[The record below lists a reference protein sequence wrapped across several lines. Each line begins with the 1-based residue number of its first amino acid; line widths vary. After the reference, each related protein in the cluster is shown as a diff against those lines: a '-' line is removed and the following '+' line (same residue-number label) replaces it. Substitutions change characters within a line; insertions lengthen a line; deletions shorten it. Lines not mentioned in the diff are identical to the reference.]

1 MKLHSVRLQ
10 NYRKHA
16 DLTVDLAADRTLITG
31 PNETGKSTL
40 IEAIHRCLFYRHRS
54 KAAGLQERMQ
64 PKTGGD
70 PTVTLEFS
78 LGDTR
83 YTLHKKFRGP
93 TGSQAVLSDDAG
105 GHWEGDPAEEKLQ
118 TLLGVEE
125 ARGQQAQAF
134 NSQWAHLWVWQGSA
148 QDEPSGKAT
157 GSTAQQLR
165 EQLQQ
170 QGGLGVIASQRD
182 EAVKAAFARE
192 ADEIFTKSGKPKKG
206 SRLGEAEQRVSDAQ
220 ENATAAEQQ
229 WLAGQQAADNLAEAE
244 QTLTEQ
250 TRRKE
255 EMEKA
260 LVPLRQR
267 QAEANELKAAL
278 DQQQQAAEQAAAR
291 LQTVISND
299 AAITQIAQQAAEVAA
314 RIAPAEQ
321 SLADLL
327 DQHRVQTQAAADA
340 AKALKSARQRLSAVQ
355 QQRDLLAAQR
365 SMLHAASDAGKLGNL
380 LERLAAADE
389 TINTLTRQ
397 LDAIPAIDQSAID
410 DLAELEK
417 NLERAELAVQ
427 MVATRIDISEA
438 ASEIC
443 IAERPFTAGEASII
457 TEPTEIT
464 FAGGTR
470 LLITPGGGTSLADAR
485 LAAAEAKQKLQA
497 HLTELGVIDRPSAIQ
512 RLAAREQFSRQIAQ
526 HRQEVATLLDGESQT
541 AARDREQVSRQK
553 LATAEQ
559 RVAAILERAESDQPE
574 PALPADLAKVNDAM
588 EPVDAEY
595 DNLQQSVNDLS
606 KRHENAVRSQEISAD
621 AVQETE
627 EKLSTDR
634 ENLNKLQIKQQT
646 LEQEYGDPE
655 TRADALSSATQAH
668 KAAVLALEASQQKL
682 NDLDLVTLDADI
694 ERYERAIS
702 NADEKLK
709 AAENAKTVAH
719 TSLQHLGGQGLHERW
734 AAATA
739 ALEAANREHAAAAT
753 RAKAIAMVRDRFG
766 QLSGERA
773 DQIAAP
779 LRLKTEEYLTT
790 MFGPGTRV
798 SLALADDQSGFSDLR
813 VVRPSADAS
822 NFAFE
827 ELSGGAR
834 EQVAAGLR
842 LAMAE
847 ILADRYGGSLPIV
860 FDDAFTNSDPQRIQ
874 LLQRML
880 DLAARRGLQ
889 VIVLSCNPADYHT
902 FGATEIDLA
911 ALIPKSM

>member
-16 DLTVDLAADRTLITG
+16 DLTIDLAADRTLITG

-83 YTLHKKFRGP
+83 YTLRKKFRGP

-105 GHWEGDPAEEKLQ
+105 GHWDGDPAEEKLQ

-125 ARGQQAQAF
+125 ARGQQPQAF

-182 EAVKAAFARE
+182 EAVKAAFVRE
-192 ADEIFTKSGKPKKG
+192 ADEIFTRSGRPRRG
-206 SRLGEAEQRVSDAQ
+206 SRLAEAEQRVSDAQ

-229 WLAGQQAADNLAEAE
+229 WLAGQQATDNLAQAQ

-250 TRRKE
+250 SRRKE
-255 EMEKA
+255 EMENA

-267 QAEANELKAAL
+267 QAEANELKATL
-278 DQQQQAAEQAAAR
+278 DQQQQAAER
-291 LQTVISND
+291 
-299 AAITQIAQQAAEVAA
+299 AAENMKKLSDKNAEIKQLGLQADAVAA

-321 SLADLL
+321 SLATLQE
-327 DQHRVQTQAAADA
+327 QHRVQTRAAADA
-340 AKALKSARQRLSAVQ
+340 AQALEAARQRLSTVQ
-355 QQRDLLAAQR
+355 QRRDLLAAQKT
-365 SMLHAASDAGKLGNL
+365 MLHAASDASKLGNL

-397 LDAIPAIDQSAID
+397 LDAIPAIDQAAVD
-410 DLAELEK
+410 DLVELEK
-417 NLERAELAVQ
+417 HLERAELAVQ

-438 ASEIC
+438 ASEIR
-443 IAERPFTAGEASII
+443 IAERPVVAGETSII
-457 TEPTEIT
+457 TEPTEIS

-470 LLITPGGGTSLADAR
+470 LLLTPGGGTSLADAKQ
-485 LAAAEAKQKLQA
+485 AAAEAKQKLQA
-497 HLTELGVIDRPSAIQ
+497 HLTELGVTDRQAAIQ
-512 RLAAREQFSRQIAQ
+512 RLADREQLTRKIEQ
-526 HRQEVATLLDGESQT
+526 HSQNMATLLDGESPS
-541 AARDREQVSRQK
+541 AVRDREQASRQN
-553 LATAEQ
+553 LATAQ
-559 RVAAILERAESDQPE
+559 QKVAALLERAESDQPE
-574 PALPADLAKVNDAM
+574 PALPADLEAVHAAM
-588 EPVDAEY
+588 EPIDDDY
-595 DNLQQSVNDLS
+595 DNLQKSVNDLS
-606 KRHENAVRSQEISAD
+606 KRHENAVRCQETAAD
-621 AVQETE
+621 AAQETE

-634 ENLNKLQIKQQT
+634 ENLNNLQIKQQT

-655 TRADALSSATQAH
+655 ARAAAMSSATRAH
-668 KAAVLALEASQQKL
+668 EAAVLALDASQKKL
-682 NDLDLVTLDADI
+682 VELDLLTLDADI
-694 ERYERAIS
+694 DRYERAIS

-709 AAENAKTVAH
+709 AAENAKTAAQ
-719 TSLQHLGGQGLHERW
+719 TSLQHLGGQDLHERW

-739 ALEAANREHAAAAT
+739 ALEVAKREHADVAT
-753 RAKAIAMVRDRFG
+753 RAAAIAMVRDRFQ

-779 LRLKTEEYLTT
+779 LRLKTEEYLAA

-798 SLALADDQSGFSDLR
+798 SLALADDQSGFSDLG
-813 VVRPSADAS
+813 VVRPGADGS
-822 NFAFE
+822 RFSFD

-847 ILADRYGGSLPIV
+847 ILAAGYGGSLPVV
-860 FDDAFTNSDPQRIQ
+860 FDDAFTNSDPTRIQ

-889 VIVLSCNPADYHT
+889 VIVLSCNPADYDT
-902 FGATEIDLA
+902 FGAKEIDLA
-911 ALIPKSM
+911 SLVAQSA

>member
-1 MKLHSVRLQ
+1 MKFHCVRLK

-16 DLTVDLAADRTLITG
+16 DLTVDLDADRTLITG

-182 EAVKAAFARE
+182 EAVKAAFVRE
-192 ADEIFTKSGKPKKG
+192 ADEIFTKNGKPKKG
-206 SRLGEAEQRVSDAQ
+206 SRLAEAEHRVSEAE
-220 ENATAAEQQ
+220 ENATAAKQQ
-229 WLAGQQAADNLAEAE
+229 WQAGQQATDDLARAE

-255 EMEKA
+255 EMENA

-267 QAEANELKAAL
+267 QAEANELKATL
-278 DQQQQAAEQAAAR
+278 DQQRQAAEHAATR
-291 LQTVISND
+291 LQTLTKND
-299 AAITQIAQQAAEVAA
+299 ADIAQVAQQAAEVAA
-314 RIAPAEQ
+314 RIVPAEQ
-321 SLADLL
+321 SLAALQE
-327 DQHRVQTQAAADA
+327 QHRVQTQAAADA
-340 AKALKSARQRLSAVQ
+340 AKALEAARQRLSTVQ
-355 QQRDLLAAQR
+355 QQRDLLAAQQT
-365 SMLHAASDAGKLGNL
+365 MLHAASDAGKLGNL
-380 LERLAAADE
+380 CQRLEAADE

-410 DLAELEK
+410 DLAGLEQH
-417 NLERAELAVQ
+417 LERAELAMQ
-427 MVATRIDISEA
+427 LMATRIDVGEA
-438 ASEIC
+438 ASEIR
-443 IAERPFTAGEASII
+443 IAERAVTAGDTRII

-464 FAGGTR
+464 VAGGTR
-470 LLITPGGGTSLADAR
+470 VLITPGGGTSLADAR
-485 LAAAEAKQKLQA
+485 QAATEAKQKLQA
-497 HLTELGVIDRPSAIQ
+497 HLTELGVIDRTAACQ
-512 RLAAREQFSRQIAQ
+512 RLAEREQLSRRIAQ
-526 HRQEVATLLDGESQT
+526 HRQDVATLLDGDSPS
-541 AARDREQVSRQK
+541 AVRDREQASRQK
-553 LATAEQ
+553 LAAAQQ
-559 RVAAILERAESDQPE
+559 RVAAFLNRAESDQPE
-574 PALPADLAKVNDAM
+574 PALPTDLATVSAAS
-588 EPVDAEY
+588 EPVEAEY
-595 DNLQQSVNDLS
+595 DSLQQSVNELS
-606 KRHENAVRSQEISAD
+606 KRHENAVRSQKSSAD
-621 AVQETE
+621 ALQQTE
-627 EKLSTDR
+627 EQLSTDR
-634 ENLNKLQIKQQT
+634 ENLKSLQIKQQT
-646 LEQEYGDPE
+646 LEQEYGNPE
-655 TRADALSSATQAH
+655 ARAAAMSSAREAH
-668 KAAVLALEASQQKL
+668 KTAVLELEASQQKL
-682 NDLDLVTLDADI
+682 VELDLLAIDADI
-694 ERYERAIS
+694 DRYERAIS

-709 AAENAKTVAH
+709 AAENAKTAAQ
-719 TSLQHLGGQGLHERW
+719 TSLHHLGGQDLHERW

-739 ALEAANREHAAAAT
+739 ALEVAKREHAAADT
-753 RAKAIAMVRDRFG
+753 RAKAIKMVQDRFG
-766 QLSGERA
+766 HLSGERA

-779 LRLKTEEYLTT
+779 LRLKTEEYLAA

-798 SLALADDQSGFSDLR
+798 SLALADDQSGFSDLG
-813 VVRPSADAS
+813 VVRPGADGS
-822 NFAFE
+822 RFSFD

-847 ILADRYGGSLPIV
+847 ILAAGYGGSLPIV
-860 FDDAFTNSDPQRIQ
+860 FDDAFTNSDPTRIQ

-902 FGATEIDLA
+902 FGAKEIDLA
-911 ALIPKSM
+911 ALVGQTA

>member
-118 TLLGVEE
+118 TLLGVDE
-125 ARGQQAQAF
+125 AKGQQALVF

-148 QDEPSGKAT
+148 QDEPSAKAT

-182 EAVKAAFARE
+182 EAVKAAFVRQ
-192 ADEIFTKSGKPKKG
+192 ADELFTKSGKPKKG
-206 SRLGEAEQRVSDAQ
+206 SRLAEAEQRVSEAQ
-220 ENATAAEQQ
+220 ENATVAEQQ
-229 WLAGQQAADNLAEAE
+229 WLAGQQATDDLAQAE

-255 EMEKA
+255 DLAKA
-260 LVPLRQR
+260 LVPLRKR
-267 QAEANELKAAL
+267 QAEANELKATVE
-278 DQQQQAAEQAAAR
+278 QQQQAAEQAAAR
-291 LQTVISND
+291 LQTLTKND
-299 AAITQIAQQAAEVAA
+299 ADIMQVAQQAAEIAA

-321 SLADLL
+321 SLADLERHHL
-327 DQHRVQTQAAADA
+327 VRTQGATDA
-340 AKALKSARQRLSAVQ
+340 AKALDAARQRLSAVQ
-355 QQRDLLAAQR
+355 QRRDLLTAQR

-485 LAAAEAKQKLQA
+485 QAAAEAKQKLQTY
-497 HLTELGVIDRPSAIQ
+497 LTELGVIDRPSAME

-541 AARDREQVSRQK
+541 AARDREQASRQK

-559 RVAAILERAESDQPE
+559 RVAALLERAESDQPE
-574 PALPADLAKVNDAM
+574 PALPADLAMVNDAM

-606 KRHENAVRSQEISAD
+606 KRHENAVRIQEISAD

-753 RAKAIAMVRDRFG
+753 CSKAIAMVRDRFG

-779 LRLKTEEYLTT
+779 LRLKTEEYLAT

-822 NFAFE
+822 SFAFE

-847 ILADRYGGSLPIV
+847 ILADRYGGSLPVV
-860 FDDAFTNSDPQRIQ
+860 FDDAFTNSDPRRIQ

-911 ALIPKSM
+911 APIPKSM